1 MESHSAAPEQHPAAP
16 EQTDGFRDP
25 TRLAKWTRGFLCA
38 SIASALLRA
47 GSDAS
52 SLLGG
57 GGLEESADT
66 GLRVIFWILT
76 EPIWLI
82 TAVLVLTWIH
92 RANHNARQ
100 LGAADMRF
108 TPGWAVGWYFVP
120 IAWFWK
126 PYQVMSEIWRASRHP
141 SYWRGQPVSA
151 LLPWWWALWILPFW
165 GSSVVDLTVGRNLDE
180 AGAETLEAAS
190 ELAYWILEIPLILV
204 LLGIIGGV
212 HRMQTEHHRR
222 QAAAR

>member
-1 MESHSAAPEQHPAAP
+1 MSVESHSGAP

-25 TRLAKWTRGFLCA
+25 TRLTKWTRRFLYA
-38 SIASALLRA
+38 SIASALLRVA
-47 GSDAS
+47 SDAS
-52 SLLGG
+52 NLLGRG
-57 GGLEESADT
+57 GVGESAGT

-92 RANHNARQ
+92 RANHNAQQ

-126 PYQVMSEIWRASRHP
+126 PYQVMSEIWRASRNP
-141 SYWRGQPVSA
+141 SYWREQPVSL
-151 LLPWWWALWILPFW
+151 LLPWWWVLWIVPFW
-165 GSSVVDLTVGRNLDE
+165 GSSIVDLTVGRNLDE
-180 AGAETLEAAS
+180 AGANALEAAS
-190 ELAYWILEIPLILV
+190 GLAYWILQIPLTLV
-204 LLGIIGGV
+204 LLAIIAGV
-212 HRMQTEHHRR
+212 HRMQAEHHRR
-222 QAAAR
+222 QMAGG